1 MVRKLAVLLS
11 SLFASS
17 ALCEDF
23 TPYVVNGSDI
33 SATKYPSFTSLMY
46 DRIDYDRVYGTSPYC
61 GATLLTE
68 YYVLTAAHCIYGS
81 TNKQLFTSVVP
92 QLQNESDFPYSVT
105 QRVMVSEYYYPDNYN
120 SSTLA
125 NDIAILKLADRIT
138 AVTDYA
144 ILADSM
150 VDEPEYRGASSGDPF
165 YAVGH
170 GNTQSGRDDTNELQ
184 ETQLS
189 YVANAS
195 CNIFG
200 VDISA
205 NLCMDGAATVDGL
218 DNATCQGDSGGPLFW
233 NDGADYKQVGI
244 TSFGPLTCGDPTK
257 AANSVFTE
265 VSDHRAWIA
274 SVLAGG
280 ETPKVTVT
288 DAQRTAYLSSIS
300 SSSTSGDSGGGGSI
314 HWLGLLF
321 LSGLAVW
328 RRRFTF

>member
-11 SLFASS
+11 SLCVTNAFS
-17 ALCEDF
+17 AEV
-23 TPYVVNGSDI
+23 TPFVVNGTDI

-68 YYVLTAAHCIYGS
+68 FYVLTAAHCIYGN

-105 QRVMVSEYYYPDNYN
+105 QRVMVSEYYYPDNYDDD
-120 SSTLA
+120 TLA
-125 NDIAILKLADRIT
+125 NDIAILKLEERIT
-138 AVTDYA
+138 AVTDYSN
-144 ILADSM
+144 LANS
-150 VDEPEYRGASSGDPF
+150 VDEAEYRGASSGDPF

-170 GNTQSGRDDTNELQ
+170 GDTQSGRDDTNELQ

-189 YVANAS
+189 YVDNVT
-195 CNIFG
+195 CKVFG
-200 VDISA
+200 SLDVSA
-205 NLCMDGAATVDGL
+205 NLCMDGAATVDGR

-233 NDGADYKQVGI
+233 ADGGLDKQVGI
-244 TSFGPLTCGDPTK
+244 TSFGPLTCGDPAK

-265 VSDHRAWIA
+265 VSDHEAWIN

-280 ETPKVTVT
+280 ETPKVTVN

-321 LSGLAVW
+321 LSGLALW
-328 RRRFTF
+328 RRRFTL

>member
-11 SLFASS
+11 SLCATNAFSV
-17 ALCEDF
+17 EV
-23 TPYVVNGSDI
+23 TPYIVNGSDI
-33 SATKYPSFTSLMY
+33 DATDYPAFASLMY

-68 YYVLTAAHCIYGS
+68 YYVLTAAHCIYGN
-81 TNKQLFTSVVP
+81 TGTQLFTSVVP

-120 SSTLA
+120 NSTLA

-144 ILADSM
+144 NLADSV

-184 ETQLS
+184 RTQLS
-189 YVANAS
+189 YVDNVTCS
-195 CNIFG
+195 VYTVNT
-200 VDISA
+200 SA
-205 NLCMDGAATVDGL
+205 NLCMGGAASNNGL

-233 NDGADYKQVGI
+233 TDGASQLKQVGI
-244 TSFGPLTCGDPTK
+244 TSFGPTTCGDMSVIP
-257 AANSVFTE
+257 NSVFTE
-265 VSDHRAWIA
+265 VSDHEVWIG

-280 ETPKVTVT
+280 
-288 DAQRTAYLSSIS
+288 R
-300 SSSTSGDSGGGGSI
+300 ST
-314 HWLGLLF
+314 
-321 LSGLAVW
+321 
-328 RRRFTF
+328 

>member
-1 MVRKLAVLLS
+1 MCVSNAFGEEV
-11 SLFASS
+11 
-17 ALCEDF
+17 
-23 TPYVVNGSDI
+23 TPYVVNGSFV
-33 SATKYPSFTSLMY
+33 SVSTYPSFSSLMY

-68 YYVLTAAHCIYGS
+68 YYVLTAAHCIYGD

-92 QLQNESDFPYSVT
+92 QLQYETDFPNAVT

-120 SSTLA
+120 NSTLA
-125 NDIAILKLADRIT
+125 NDIAILKLSQPIT
-138 AVTDYA
+138 AVNNYA
-144 ILADSM
+144 DLADSI
-150 VDEPEYRGASSGDPF
+150 DEGNYRGGNSGDPF

-170 GNTQSGRDDTNELQ
+170 GNTQSGRDDSNDLQ
-184 ETQLS
+184 RTQLS
-189 YVANAS
+189 YVDNSTCAVYE
-195 CNIFG
+195 
-200 VDISA
+200 VDVSA
-205 NLCMDGAATVDGL
+205 NLCMGGAATQNGR

-233 NDGADYKQVGI
+233 NSTQVGI
-244 TSFGPLTCGDPTK
+244 TSFGPTTCGDVSVT
-257 AANSVFTE
+257 ANSVFTE
-265 VSDHRAWIA
+265 VSDHQAWIT

-288 DAQRTAYLSSIS
+288 DSQRNAYLSSRS
-300 SSSTSGDSGGGGSI
+300 NSSGDSGGSV